1 MIFSG
6 ERYLSDLN
14 SAQISYEHWHR
25 YLYVSQFAKDKV
37 VLDIACGEG
46 YGANLIAQTAQRVVG
61 VDISQEVIDF
71 TKEHYSKDNLIFLQG
86 SVDQIPIEGHE
97 KFDVIVSFETIEH
110 VNEELQQDFLKEV
123 KRLLKSDGI
132 FIVST
137 PNKLLYSDM
146 SNYRNEYH
154 IKEFYEQEFISFLSI
169 YFENT
174 NLLGQKIITGSN
186 IWPLT
191 CKDDKCY
198 FDHHYLNKKDNKFV
212 PEQHDEAAIYFI
224 AICSDQQINVN
235 YNSILID
242 KSMSLINEKNDLINL
257 KHNDLNQVVTQ
268 NNLVIQEK
276 EGAISKLDQ
285 VIQEKQKA
293 LAHKDQVI
301 QEKEAALAHNKLVM
315 QEKEAALAHNKLVM
329 QEKEA
334 ILAHNNLVIQEKEEI
349 LDNIYRSGGWKLL
362 VRYYRFRDLLFPDH
376 TKRKL
381 FAKLLINFMRN
392 PGSFIKDINLKNVKI
407 LFSYLRKENIDKV
420 DIRIEKYLLKYE
432 NQPKMELLIYENKE
446 IKDKLFFPEFD
457 DILVSIVIP
466 VYNQW
471 DYTYSCL
478 QAILENTREIN
489 YEIIIADDLS
499 SDETI
504 NIASYLENINVVRNQ
519 TNLGFLRNCN
529 NAAKNAR
536 GKYILFLNNDT
547 NVQKDWLKYLVELI
561 ERDSTIGM
569 VGSKLVYPDGRLQE
583 AGGII
588 WSDASGWNYGR
599 LDDPEKPE
607 YNYVKEVD
615 YISGACIMIK
625 TDLWRKIGG
634 FDERYVPAYYE
645 DSDMA
650 FEIRKLGFK
659 VVFQPKSI
667 VVHFEGIS
675 NGTDTN
681 SGIKSY
687 QVKNMENFLDKWKYT
702 LDKEHFENANNLFLA
717 RDRSANKKTILVI
730 DHYVPHYDQDAGG
743 RSTFQY
749 LKLFV
754 EMGFNVKFLGDNF
767 YKHEPYT
774 TILEQMGIEV
784 LYGVWYRD
792 NYEKW
797 IKNNATNINYVY
809 LNRPHISIK
818 YIELIRTHTNA
829 KILYFGHDLHYLR
842 EQRQAQIEGNQELL
856 KSSEQIKKIEMQ
868 VISRADIVYYPSII
882 EIEEIKKQFPDIK
895 AKVLLAWMYE
905 RIEWSNENDFE
916 KRKDL
921 LFVGGFSHPPN
932 LDGVLW
938 FLKEI
943 YPNILKH
950 LPDIRFFIVGSN
962 PPEQL
967 LKLKSENIIITG
979 YVSDLE
985 LSDYYNKCRL
995 VVVPLRYG
1003 AGVKGKV
1010 VEAMY
1015 YQLPVITTSIGAEG
1029 IEDIEKTVI
1038 VEDEAK
1044 AFSERIIE
1052 IYNDYSKLND
1062 MSKKSVEYINN
1073 YYSTDVVKANILKDF
1088 HDL

>member
-1 MIFSG
+1 
-6 ERYLSDLN
+6 
-14 SAQISYEHWHR
+14 
-25 YLYVSQFAKDKV
+25 
-37 VLDIACGEG
+37 
-46 YGANLIAQTAQRVVG
+46 
-61 VDISQEVIDF
+61 
-71 TKEHYSKDNLIFLQG
+71 
-86 SVDQIPIEGHE
+86 
-97 KFDVIVSFETIEH
+97 
-110 VNEELQQDFLKEV
+110 
-123 KRLLKSDGI
+123 
-132 FIVST
+132 
-137 PNKLLYSDM
+137 
-146 SNYRNEYH
+146 
-154 IKEFYEQEFISFLSI
+154 
-169 YFENT
+169 
-174 NLLGQKIITGSN
+174 
-186 IWPLT
+186 
-191 CKDDKCY
+191 
-198 FDHHYLNKKDNKFV
+198 
-212 PEQHDEAAIYFI
+212 
-224 AICSDQQINVN
+224 
-235 YNSILID
+235 
-242 KSMSLINEKNDLINL
+242 
-257 KHNDLNQVVTQ
+257 
-268 NNLVIQEK
+268 
-276 EGAISKLDQ
+276 
-285 VIQEKQKA
+285 
-293 LAHKDQVI
+293 
-301 QEKEAALAHNKLVM
+301 
-315 QEKEAALAHNKLVM
+315 
-329 QEKEA
+329 
-334 ILAHNNLVIQEKEEI
+334 
-349 LDNIYRSGGWKLL
+349 
-362 VRYYRFRDLLFPDH
+362 
-376 TKRKL
+376 
-381 FAKLLINFMRN
+381 
-392 PGSFIKDINLKNVKI
+392 
-407 LFSYLRKENIDKV
+407 
-420 DIRIEKYLLKYE
+420 
-432 NQPKMELLIYENKE
+432 
-446 IKDKLFFPEFD
+446 
-457 DILVSIVIP
+457 
-466 VYNQW
+466 
-471 DYTYSCL
+471 
-478 QAILENTREIN
+478 
-489 YEIIIADDLS
+489 
-499 SDETI
+499 
-504 NIASYLENINVVRNQ
+504 
-519 TNLGFLRNCN
+519 
-529 NAAKNAR
+529 
-536 GKYILFLNNDT
+536 
-547 NVQKDWLKYLVELI
+547 
-561 ERDSTIGM
+561 
-569 VGSKLVYPDGRLQE
+569 
-583 AGGII
+583 
-588 WSDASGWNYGR
+588 
-599 LDDPEKPE
+599 
-607 YNYVKEVD
+607 
-615 YISGACIMIK
+615 
-625 TDLWRKIGG
+625 
-634 FDERYVPAYYE
+634 
-645 DSDMA
+645 MA